1 MEVLRKVFTFVT
13 IVALY
18 AFHGTGRAVYM
29 LLSFVGMVLTMF
41 TLSLLGV
48 PSMALFI
55 LTALIVVMFICVVAG
70 GNWYD

>member
-1 MEVLRKVFTFVT
+1 MFSFVT

-18 AFHGTGRAVYM
+18 AFHGTGRAAYM
-29 LLSFVGMVLTMF
+29 ILSFVGMALCLF

-70 GNWYD
+70 GNWHD